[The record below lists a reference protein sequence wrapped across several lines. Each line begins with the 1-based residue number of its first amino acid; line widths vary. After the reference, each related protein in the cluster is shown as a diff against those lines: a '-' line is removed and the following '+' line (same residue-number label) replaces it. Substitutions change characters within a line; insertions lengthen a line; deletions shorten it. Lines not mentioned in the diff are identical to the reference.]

1 MGSVREFPM
10 HFPLLISSQS
20 NVFFCQSFLLLFVVS
35 TILTAG
41 HIFSLMSIMSAIK
54 VRSTRKKQKTWEEG
68 KKLESNFRKYKR
80 WGNVTSLV
88 AAAAGNALLIGW
100 AVKQERSLWQII
112 WEAVCLF
119 SCGLYTRTRTIR
131 ERTVEP
137 DEFLQQPQLAMS
149 WSIHQ
154 LKDNGCFHQPRRL
167 AERWHKG
174 TFWLQLRGPRLDD

>member
-10 HFPLLISSQS
+10 HFPLLISSQP

-88 AAAAGNALLIGW
+88 EAAAGNALLIGW
-100 AVKQERSLWQII
+100 AVKAREESVTNHMGGSLP
-112 WEAVCLF
+112 LF
-119 SCGLYTRTRTIR
+119 TWSLHEDSDDPRKNGWTWRVSATASTCYELIHPPVKR
-131 ERTVEP
+131 ERMFPPAKAPCWVMT
-137 DEFLQQPQLAMS
+137 
-149 WSIHQ
+149 
-154 LKDNGCFHQPRRL
+154 
-167 AERWHKG
+167 
-174 TFWLQLRGPRLDD
+174 